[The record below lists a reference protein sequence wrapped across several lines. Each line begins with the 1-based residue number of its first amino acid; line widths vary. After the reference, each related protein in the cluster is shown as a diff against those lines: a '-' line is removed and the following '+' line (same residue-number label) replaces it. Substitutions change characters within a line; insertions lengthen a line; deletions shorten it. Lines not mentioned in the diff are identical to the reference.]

1 MHTPHLHALHMQCCC
16 RGSKSSSCLWAL
28 RMVCFQVS
36 GTANTGAGAKRRE
49 ERHPI
54 TKDSKAKRERR
65 SKASVLAGPHPP
77 GIDVENDLE
86 RPWGKVARSMQ
97 VQLGCAPPCAPPP
110 QWS

>member
-1 MHTPHLHALHMQCCC
+1 ML
-16 RGSKSSSCLWAL
+16 
-28 RMVCFQVS
+28 CFQVP
-36 GTANTGAGAKRRE
+36 GTANTGAGEKRRE

-54 TKDSKAKRERR
+54 TKDSMAKRERR
-65 SKASVLAGPHPP
+65 SEASVLAGPHPP
-77 GIDVENDLE
+77 GLDVENDLE